1 MARALMTRSV
11 RFNVD
16 KQKANPERLALI
28 PEVGLEP
35 TLPRETDFESVASTD
50 SATLATA
57 QSLPPSCTL
66 VKQTIDG
73 HNVTRHSAYAEGE

>member
-1 MARALMTRSV
+1 MARALLMWRSS
-11 RFNVD
+11 D
-16 KQKANPERLALI
+16 QPGKQKANPERLALI

-50 SATLATA
+50 SATLAIA
-57 QSLPPSCTL
+57 QSLPPLRAL

-73 HNVTRHSAYAEGE
+73 REVTRFTALVEGD

>member
-57 QSLPPSCTL
+57 QSLPPSRAL

-73 HNVTRHSAYAEGE
+73 REVTRYTSLGEGD